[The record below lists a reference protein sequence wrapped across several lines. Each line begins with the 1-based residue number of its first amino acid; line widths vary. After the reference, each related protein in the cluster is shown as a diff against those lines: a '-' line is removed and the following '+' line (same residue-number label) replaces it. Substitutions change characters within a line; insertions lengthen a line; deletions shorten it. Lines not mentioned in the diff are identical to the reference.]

1 MFHLSVMGRVWGR
14 PKGNNKNF
22 HEYNTLSGETDCPW
36 RTLFG
41 TVAEQIFDR
50 YRRRSKPRTMEV
62 NRV

>member
-1 MFHLSVMGRVWGR
+1 MFHFSVVGIVWGR
-14 PKGNNKNF
+14 PKGKNKNCNG
-22 HEYNTLSGETDCPW
+22 YNSLSGKTDCTW

-50 YRRRSKPRTMEV
+50 YRRRSKPRTVEV